1 MLFYAIQRIGL
12 SLLILATSM
21 VMLFSALK
29 FIPGDPAT
37 IMLGSRASAEMRA
50 RITEE
55 LGLND
60 PLYVQ
65 LGTFFG
71 RLLQGNL
78 GTDMWS
84 KRPVSQMVLEN
95 LPYTLSLIG
104 TGLGWAALIGIPL
117 GCYSAVRRNSFIDK
131 FTGVISVG
139 TISIPSFVV
148 AIYLILIFAIAL
160 GWLPVIGAGEPG
172 NLQDQIMHLI
182 LPAFALGLGW
192 VGYLARIVRASMLEV
207 MGENHIRTARA
218 FGLPEFQI
226 VEFLCVAHRDL
237 ADHHAAGHRRR
248 RPAVQRRLR
257 RSDLRSPGNRQA
269 DRRCRQYA
277 QLPGRPGKRADHG
290 GSLCPRHADCR
301 LAHCLARPPCP
312 CNALKASS
320 HVRAPPAAPGGGS
333 PTIRWVPSD

>member
-192 VGYLARIVRASMLEV
+192 VGYLAQIVRASMLEV

-218 FGLPEFQI
+218 FGLPEFKI
-226 VEFLCVAHRDL
+226 VSSYALRIAILPTITLL
-237 ADHHAAGHRRR
+237 AI
-248 RPAVQRRLR
+248 AVGGLL
-257 RSDLRSPGNRQA
+257 SSA
-269 DRRCRQYA
+269 VFVEA
-277 QLPGRPGKRADHG
+277 IFARPGIGKLIVDAANMRNFPVVQGSVLTTVALFALVMPIAD
-290 GSLCPRHADCR
+290 LLIAWLDPR
-301 LAHCLARPPCP
+301 
-312 CNALKASS
+312 
-320 HVRAPPAAPGGGS
+320 VRA
-333 PTIRWVPSD
+333 TL

>member
-12 SLLILATSM
+12 SILILITSM

-37 IMLGSRASAEMRA
+37 IMLGSRANPEKRA

-60 PLYVQ
+60 PIIVQ

-78 GTDMWS
+78 GTDLWS
-84 KRPVSQMVLEN
+84 KRPVAMMVMEN
-95 LPYTLSLIG
+95 LPYTLLLIG
-104 TGLGWAALIGIPL
+104 IGLGWAALLGIPL
-117 GCYSAVRRNSFIDK
+117 GCMSAVKRNSFIDK

-160 GWLPVIGAGEPG
+160 GWLPVIGAGEKG
-172 NLQDQIMHLI
+172 DLHDQIMHLI
-182 LPAFALGLGW
+182 MPSFALGLGW

-218 FGLPEFQI
+218 FGLPELQI
-226 VEFLCVAHRDL
+226 IKDYALRIAILPTITLLAVAIGGLLSSAVFVEAIFA
-237 ADHHAAGHRRR
+237 
-248 RPAVQRRLR
+248 
-257 RSDLRSPGNRQA
+257 
-269 DRRCRQYA
+269 
-277 QLPGRPGKRADHG
+277 RPGIGKLIFDAASMRNFPVVQGGVLTTVALFALVMPIAD
-290 GSLCPRHADCR
+290 LLVAWLDPR
-301 LAHCLARPPCP
+301 
-312 CNALKASS
+312 
-320 HVRAPPAAPGGGS
+320 VRANL
-333 PTIRWVPSD
+333 